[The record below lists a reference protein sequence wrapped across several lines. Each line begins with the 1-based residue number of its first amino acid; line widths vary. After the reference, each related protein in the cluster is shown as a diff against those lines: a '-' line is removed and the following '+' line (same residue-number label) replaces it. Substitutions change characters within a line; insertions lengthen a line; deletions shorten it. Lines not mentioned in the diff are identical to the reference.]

1 MSLLDMDKLSFHEI
15 FELFF
20 SIFQLWSFHE
30 IFNCHRNLDGIPN
43 HVFVGHGRTQVHF
56 TSFFFKFSYGTFSF
70 HEFFFR
76 YIGMVFNLL
85 QGPFIFAV
93 AMCRTRVA
101 FLFKKY
107 FCHDS
112 CCFGFCKSEEFIN
125 EECEELATIGKRSM
139 P

>member
-1 MSLLDMDKLSFHEI
+1 MSLLDMD
-15 FELFF
+15 EL
-20 SIFQLWSFHE
+20 
-30 IFNCHRNLDGIPN
+30 
-43 HVFVGHGRTQVHF
+43 
-56 TSFFFKFSYGTFSF
+56 
-70 HEFFFR
+70 R

-125 EECEELATIGKRSM
+125 EECEELATIGKKYALKRYEQFALNSNSFYGKIRNQYTKVVQFHEILI
-139 P
+139 